1 METGARGERGRVTY
15 TRRGRSDRSQAGVEI
30 ADHKVSLGAR
40 SAKLGI
46 YKRAVCVVVSRLQNR
61 KTRHVVDANVICRS
75 RSKRHACEQKKRE
88 WRERDEEEKERH
100 ARKERSSCYCYR
112 TGDNCAEGTK
122 MRERERERERETS
135 VARTRLNFSTMP
147 HLPGCWSKTDATLS
161 AKDVKPSR
169 RGEKCVFP
177 NGGIAKRL
185 RVSSYVVCQ
194 PRFALEPCERAEKR
208 NHRDDEK

>member
-1 METGARGERGRVTY
+1 MTKTTRVGRGESANREAGEKRTKKRRQESQRAGFKRGGREGRLEHDVMETGARGERGRVTY

-46 YKRAVCVVVSRLQNR
+46 YKRAVCVVLSRLQNR

-122 MRERERERERETS
+122 KRERERERDER
-135 VARTRLNFSTMP
+135 
-147 HLPGCWSKTDATLS
+147 SKDT
-161 AKDVKPSR
+161 V
-169 RGEKCVFP
+169 EF
-177 NGGIAKRL
+177 
-185 RVSSYVVCQ
+185 
-194 PRFALEPCERAEKR
+194 
-208 NHRDDEK
+208 